1 MEMQAS
7 FADSLPDEMPFFT
20 PVSPK
25 EYLKKDKAFRE
36 KANKQAMEQADSF
49 FEYASKRQEFVEDMV
64 SEGVK
69 NTKAKIEEKKKENAN
84 AKSTKAKAGSKKTGK
99 AGSRKKAAPK
109 TDA

>member
-1 MEMQAS
+1 
-7 FADSLPDEMPFFT
+7 
-20 PVSPK
+20 
-25 EYLKKDKAFRE
+25 
-36 KANKQAMEQADSF
+36 MEQADSF

-109 TDA
+109 TDAQ